1 MNLRGNDALRKK
13 MADLGKDR
21 QAEPSAVVP
30 KKDYDLFFRLLL
42 MGDTFVGKSC
52 VMMTYSNDAFTDP
65 LMGTI
70 GKRGHVFNL
79 TFLVSSL
86 PSLSVV

>member
-1 MNLRGNDALRKK
+1 MRKK
-13 MADLGKDR
+13 MADLGKDQ

-30 KKDYDLFFRLLL
+30 KKDYDILYKLLL
-42 MGDTFVGKSC
+42 IGDAFVGKSC
-52 VMMTYSNDAFTDP
+52 VMKTYSNDAFTDT

-70 GKRGHVFNL
+70 GKRRHLFNL

-86 PSLSVV
+86 PFLCVV